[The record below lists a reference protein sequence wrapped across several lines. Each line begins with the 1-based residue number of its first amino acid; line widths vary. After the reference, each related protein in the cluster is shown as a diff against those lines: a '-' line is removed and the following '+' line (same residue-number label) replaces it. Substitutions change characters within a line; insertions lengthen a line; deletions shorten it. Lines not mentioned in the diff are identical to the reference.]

1 MFLHWRSGLSYGNPL
16 TMMTSLQRDGK
27 LGKWVWDAARDG
39 LLAEQEV
46 ENELEAQYQKLI
58 ALFDRAPTHI
68 DSHHHV
74 HFIPQVWH
82 VVSRFAQQK
91 GLPVR
96 FDPEAAAPQGITREN
111 VISTEGFS
119 SHFYA
124 DNASQ
129 AKFLHLLDESA
140 ERGEETFELMCHP
153 GFVDRIVQQSA
164 YCFERLVEHEILTAE
179 ASRWEIAERGYR
191 LGAFNDI

>member
-46 ENELEAQYQKLI
+46 ENELEAQYQKFI

-96 FDPEAAAPQGITREN
+96 FDP
-111 VISTEGFS
+111 
-119 SHFYA
+119 
-124 DNASQ
+124 
-129 AKFLHLLDESA
+129 
-140 ERGEETFELMCHP
+140 
-153 GFVDRIVQQSA
+153 
-164 YCFERLVEHEILTAE
+164 
-179 ASRWEIAERGYR
+179 
-191 LGAFNDI
+191 